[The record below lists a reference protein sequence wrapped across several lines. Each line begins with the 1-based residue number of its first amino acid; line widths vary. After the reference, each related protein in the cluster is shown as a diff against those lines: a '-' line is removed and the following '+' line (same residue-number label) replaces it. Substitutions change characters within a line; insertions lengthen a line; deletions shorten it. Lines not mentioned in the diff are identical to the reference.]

1 MLSLHGRRSLR
12 GFTLIE
18 LLVVI
23 AIIAVL
29 IALLLPAVQQAR
41 EAARRSECKN
51 KLKQLGLA
59 LHNYHDSLG
68 VFPYGSTGG
77 AAPNHTWNEFIL
89 PYIDQ
94 APLYNQIDWT
104 IANGSGANAT
114 ALNNRVYTFQTCP
127 SNPYSGGKAAIDG
140 AGFYGDGAITWSTG
154 IMCYAVMAGPVQLN
168 WGAQADCAPGYGASP
183 STSATALG
191 TTGSYCGVAG
201 TWNYTDN
208 PSAAPGV
215 FAQAGR
221 VSRRIRDI
229 TDGTTNT
236 ILLGERRG
244 ELCIYQGLF
253 SGNFGGT
260 TTGLKINTTLINNTN
275 ASSTYPT
282 NHGMS
287 SYHVGGA
294 HAVMGDGSV
303 RFLSNNIDFPTFNYL
318 GGKSEGQVVG
328 DF

>member
-1 MLSLHGRRSLR
+1 LRRR

-23 AIIAVL
+23 AIIAIL

-41 EAARRSECKN
+41 EAARRTECKN

-59 LHNYHDSLG
+59 LHNYHDTTNR
-68 VFPYGSTGG
+68 FPYGSTGTS
-77 AAPNHTWNEFIL
+77 PVTSVVHTWNEFIL

-94 APLYNQIDWT
+94 APLFNLISFS
-104 IANGSGANAT
+104 IAAGAGTNAT
-114 ALNNRVYTFQTCP
+114 NLNNRTYPFQACP
-127 SNPYSGGKAAIDG
+127 SNPYSSGTTAVGG
-140 AGFYGDGAITWSTG
+140 AGFYGDGFITWNTG
-154 IMCYAVMAGPVQLN
+154 IMSYNVMAGPAQLN
-168 WGAQADCAPGYGASP
+168 WGAQADCSPGYGANP
-183 STSATALG
+183 STSPTALG
-191 TTGSYCGVAG
+191 TTGSYCGLAG

-208 PSAAPGV
+208 PGAAPGI
-215 FAQAGR
+215 FAQGGL
-221 VSRRIRDI
+221 VSTRIRDI
-229 TDGTTNT
+229 IDGTSNT
-236 ILLGERRG
+236 IMLGEHRG
-244 ELCIYQGLF
+244 ELCIYQGIF

-260 TTGLKINTTLINNTN
+260 TTGLKINSTLIQPTN
-275 ASSTYPT
+275 ASSSYPT

-294 HAVMGDGSV
+294 HAVMGDGAV

-318 GGKSEGQVVG
+318 GGKSEGAVVN